1 MPAIDLARAYIAVGR
16 TDDAR
21 KALDLAVDR
30 GGALSYLERGRLRA
44 ELGDPA
50 GAREDLREALRQAL
64 EAKDEALGAQIEQE
78 LGKLP

>member
-1 MPAIDLARAYIAVGR
+1 MALLFHSPDEDAQAWRRALLRHAPE
-16 TDDAR
+16 
-21 KALDLAVDR
+21 LDV
-30 GGALSYLERGRLRA
+30 RLWP